1 MVTWVEQREALERL
15 EEDVQLCR
23 MLAERNPDAFDCDLA
38 HSLWALSPL
47 RFDIDDIEEALAAIQ
62 ECTDLYEKLAEKNP
76 NAFNQCFSGALVEML
91 WCLISRREMRL
102 DER

>member
-1 MVTWVEQREALERL
+1 M
-15 EEDVQLCR
+15 QLCR

-76 NAFNQCFSGALVEML
+76 NAFNQSFSGALVEML